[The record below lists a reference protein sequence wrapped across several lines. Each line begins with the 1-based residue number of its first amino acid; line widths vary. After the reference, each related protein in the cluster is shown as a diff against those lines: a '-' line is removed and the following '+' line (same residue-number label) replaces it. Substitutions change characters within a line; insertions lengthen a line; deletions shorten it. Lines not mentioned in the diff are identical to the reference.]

1 MSDVWNDFLDS
12 INGRDVYLKDKLIDF
27 ATYLGFDEKEITG
40 PIFVADSFTARTEVD
55 FDDRKISISIIND
68 FETRGTYIVYDNKDS
83 LLDIIKFRYED
94 GKWEEY
100 E

>member
-12 INGRDVYLKDKLIDF
+12 LSCREVGIKNKLIDF
-27 ATYLGFDEKEITG
+27 ATYLGFDEKDITG
-40 PIFVADSFTARTEVD
+40 PIIVLDDIARTEVD

-68 FETRGTYIVYDNKDS
+68 FETRGTYIVYDNKDI

-100 E
+100 